1 MKTVK
6 RILIYCAII
15 FAIIFING
23 CYFVFYGQKKAVE
36 KLKQDKELNTY
47 EIASVYS
54 MHLAICTA
62 GWIFSPEA
70 TIQQILMTVPHKD
83 TVVFNNKR
91 VSSEFREHPS
101 GMICYSKYTLDNLRF
116 SCAFN
121 GAYKSSN
128 SVYGKMQYPY
138 LLKPTYIL
146 GVPVYEG
153 LIRYL
158 QDKNI
163 LHAYNFK
170 YIID

>member
-1 MKTVK
+1 MSVVK
-6 RILIYCAII
+6 RLLLAFVII
-15 FAIIFING
+15 VSVLVING
-23 CYFVFYGQKKAVE
+23 CYFVFLGQKKAVE
-36 KLKQDKELNTY
+36 KLKQHKELNTY

-54 MHLAICTA
+54 MHLAICIV

-128 SVYGKMQYPY
+128 SVYGKMRYPY

-146 GVPVYEG
+146 GVPIYEG

-163 LHAYNFK
+163 LHAYDFK

>member
-1 MKTVK
+1 MKKIFFTIVLILTV
-6 RILIYCAII
+6 I
-15 FAIIFING
+15 FFNG
-23 CYFVFYGQKKAVE
+23 CYFVFYGQKKAVD
-36 KLKQDKELNTY
+36 KLKQNQELNTY
-47 EIASVYS
+47 EIISIYS

-70 TIQQILMTVPHKD
+70 TIQQILMTVPHED

-91 VSSEFREHPS
+91 VSSEFREYPS
-101 GMICYSKYTLDNLRF
+101 GMICYSKYTVNNLRF

-128 SVYGKMQYPY
+128 NVYGKMQYPY

-146 GVPVYEG
+146 NIPIYEG

-163 LHAYNFK
+163 LHCYNFK
-170 YIID
+170 YII